1 MLKDCS
7 IFGSNNFNPTLHL
20 KTGPSKESPSFRSLV
35 ADQRT
40 SMSKEVVHV
49 PLMGDDDADLNEM
62 TDEIH
67 DQRLATALTR
77 FWHRQLIEM
86 DELDI
91 GKFYCYNCTHI
102 IELYAIACCIF
113 LYR

>member
-1 MLKDCS
+1 MRKIFLFFDIQPECS
-7 IFGSNNFNPTLHL
+7 TQVGNKRASCNM
-20 KTGPSKESPSFRSLV
+20 
-35 ADQRT
+35 A
-40 SMSKEVVHV
+40 KEVVHV

-91 GKFYCYNCTHI
+91 GKLCRLIN
-102 IELYAIACCIF
+102 
-113 LYR
+113 

>member
-1 MLKDCS
+1 M
-7 IFGSNNFNPTLHL
+7 
-20 KTGPSKESPSFRSLV
+20 
-35 ADQRT
+35 A
-40 SMSKEVVHV
+40 KEVVHV

-91 GKFYCYNCTHI
+91 GKLLGFLNL
-102 IELYAIACCIF
+102 LYKLRASDGYVRIQC
-113 LYR
+113 LY

>member
-1 MLKDCS
+1 
-7 IFGSNNFNPTLHL
+7 
-20 KTGPSKESPSFRSLV
+20 
-35 ADQRT
+35 
-40 SMSKEVVHV
+40 MSKEVVHV

-91 GKFYCYNCTHI
+91 GKFYCYNCTHT

>member
-1 MLKDCS
+1 M
-7 IFGSNNFNPTLHL
+7 
-20 KTGPSKESPSFRSLV
+20 
-35 ADQRT
+35 A
-40 SMSKEVVHV
+40 KEVVHV

-91 GKFYCYNCTHI
+91 GKLLGFLNLLY
-102 IELYAIACCIF
+102 ELRASDGYVRIQC
-113 LYR
+113 LY

>member
-1 MLKDCS
+1 M
-7 IFGSNNFNPTLHL
+7 
-20 KTGPSKESPSFRSLV
+20 
-35 ADQRT
+35 
-40 SMSKEVVHV
+40 HV

-91 GKFYCYNCTHI
+91 GKSLTLFSTSRADINRRMPCQFVLST
-102 IELYAIACCIF
+102 L
-113 LYR
+113 R

>member
-1 MLKDCS
+1 
-7 IFGSNNFNPTLHL
+7 
-20 KTGPSKESPSFRSLV
+20 
-35 ADQRT
+35 
-40 SMSKEVVHV
+40 MSKEVVHV

-91 GKFYCYNCTHI
+91 GTFNCHNCNHI
-102 IELYAIACCIF
+102 I
-113 LYR
+113 